1 MFGPV
6 IPSKVMIIEPQCL
19 DLPHLPN
26 PIGLVPKPLHIGMT
40 SRTKVLNKTTKI
52 RALSSPKLISQPS
65 ATNVEV
71 MDT

>member
-19 DLPHLPN
+19 DLAHLPN
-26 PIGLVPKPLHIGMT
+26 PIGLVPKPLRIGMT
-40 SRTKVLNKTTKI
+40 PRARVLNKTTKI

-65 ATNVEV
+65 TTNGELSG
-71 MDT
+71 